1 MLQILVS
8 KLAALLKILNWRNL
22 GDRLILVD
30 HPDRV
35 YRAAVLSFLHVP
47 FGFRFL
53 IVKVLK
59 QGLVVIT
66 LMLILFLH
74 LGVNIQSLPD
84 MLSKFLQ
91 LTVLTAEE
99 WLNLHADDLNQ
110 VEEHVLSGAKPNLKG
125 FAYLKAGL
133 IWIAVS
139 FEI

>member
-1 MLQILVS
+1 M
-8 KLAALLKILNWRNL
+8 AALLQNLNWKNI

-30 HPDRV
+30 FPDRV

-66 LMLILFLH
+66 LMQILFLP
-74 LGVNIQSLPD
+74 LGVNHQSLPD

-99 WLNLHADDLNQ
+99 WLDLHADGLNQ
-110 VEEHVLSGAKPNLKG
+110 V
-125 FAYLKAGL
+125 
-133 IWIAVS
+133 
-139 FEI
+139 